1 VSGREIGRVATLYR
15 YPVKSMGAE
24 SLSSAAIG
32 WHGLAG
38 DRRWAFIRPHL
49 ESSGFPWLTI
59 RERPD
64 LWHYQPSFVEPERPD
79 ASATRVRTPGG
90 VDFEV
95 QDPALAAE
103 LGPGVRVIRQHR
115 GVFDVAPLSLITT
128 RTVASLGA
136 SLAMPL
142 RVERFRPN
150 LVIEPADDVTDDFPE
165 DAWVGAVVRVGEMR
179 MRIDQR
185 DQRCVMVNV
194 DPETTSREP
203 SVLRTIARERDACLG
218 VYGTTVQP
226 GHVAAG
232 DRVVLEL

>member
-1 VSGREIGRVATLYR
+1 
-15 YPVKSMGAE
+15 MGAE

-32 WHGLAG
+32 WHGLTG
-38 DRRWAFIRPHL
+38 DRRWAFIRPHM
-49 ESSGFPWLTI
+49 ESSVFPWLTI
-59 RERPD
+59 RERPN
-64 LWHYQPSFVEPERPD
+64 LWHYRPSFAEPERPD
-79 ASATRVRTPGG
+79 ASATRVRTPVGD
-90 VDFEV
+90 DFEV

-103 LGPGVRVIRQHR
+103 LGPGVRVIRQNR

-128 RTVASLGA
+128 RTVARLGA

-142 RVERFRPN
+142 RIERFRPN
-150 LVIEPADDVTDDFPE
+150 LVIEPADDLADDFPE
-165 DAWVGAVVRVGEMR
+165 DAWVGAVLRVGEMR

-194 DPETTSREP
+194 DPETTLREP

-232 DRVVLEL
+232 ERVVLEL